1 MKTRFW
7 LLSCL
12 CVIAFSC
19 NSGSDEK
26 EDVIYETVRDT
37 ASVKNS
43 DSALTVVN
51 HPSLWRVENQGS
63 SQKEKLKQPSDSAI
77 RTYSSAQ
84 IISTLNEDYPDVQLE
99 LKTVSHDTMYVSIPN
114 SNRLTQEMG
123 NTGAYN
129 YLATAVYNLTE
140 LKNIKFVNFNFTPG
154 DHAEPGVFNRNDF
167 KRLR

>member
-1 MKTRFW
+1 MKTRLW
-7 LLSCL
+7 GLSFICL
-12 CVIAFSC
+12 IAFSC

-37 ASVKNS
+37 ASQKNS
-43 DSALTVVN
+43 DSSLTVVN
-51 HPSLWRVENQGS
+51 HPSLWKVESQGS
-63 SQKEKLKQPSDSAI
+63 SQTEKLKQPSDSAI

-99 LKTVSHDTMYVSIPN
+99 LKNISHDTMYVSIPN
-114 SNRLTQEMG
+114 SSRLTQEMG

-140 LKNIKFVNFNFTPG
+140 LKNVKFVNFNFTPG
-154 DHAEPGVFNRNDF
+154 DHAEPGVFNRDDF

>member
-51 HPSLWRVENQGS
+51 HPSLWRVENQGV
-63 SQKEKLKQPSDSAI
+63 SQKEKLKQPADSAI

-84 IISTLNEDYPDVQLE
+84 IISTLNEDYPDVKLE
-99 LKTVSHDTMYVSIPN
+99 LKDVSHDTIYVSIPN
-114 SNRLTQEMG
+114 SNRLTQEIG

-140 LKNIKFVNFNFTPG
+140 LKNVKFVNFNFTPG
-154 DHAEPGVFNRNDF
+154 DHAEPGVFSRNDF